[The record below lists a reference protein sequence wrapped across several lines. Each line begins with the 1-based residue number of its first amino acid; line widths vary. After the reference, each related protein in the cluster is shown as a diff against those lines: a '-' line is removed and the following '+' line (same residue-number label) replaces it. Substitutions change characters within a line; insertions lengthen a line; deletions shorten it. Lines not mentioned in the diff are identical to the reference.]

1 MEGLKH
7 MADLMVAAPY
17 NASAKR
23 RWLNAARLACKSVAE
38 DLGLEP
44 GTFEVRTCKG
54 GIAVPG
60 EVILHAESVYLC
72 LGAEVLT
79 GEELIGFARSCKG
92 KQDYTGGVNR
102 WLSKRMTF
110 DKMVQ
115 VCREAMAARGEA

>member
-7 MADLMVAAPY
+7 MADLMDAAPY

-23 RWLNAARLACKSVAE
+23 RWLNAARLACKSVAK
-38 DLGLEP
+38 DLGLAP
-44 GTFEVRTCKG
+44 GTFDIRTYEG

-60 EVILHAESVYLC
+60 EVILHGESVYLC
-72 LGAEVLT
+72 LGT
-79 GEELIGFARSCKG
+79 SMPGGELIGFARSCKG
-92 KQDYTGGVNR
+92 RKDYSGGVNR
-102 WLSKRMTF
+102 WLSTRMTF